1 MFIVLLLAL
10 LGIPVAEIF
19 FIIRVTRD
27 LGIPETIGLLVAVSV
42 AGAWLVRRS
51 GLGVMRQIRERLA
64 RGEVPGKE
72 LVDGLLILVGGL
84 LMLTP
89 GFPDRRRGS
98 SAPRSPDSAG
108 ATGAAGP
115 QVQQETP
122 GRWLDRRSRPVRGLR
137 WGRLRRIRVRHRSGP
152 GRCPRR
158 SRAPRA
164 AQGSR
169 PKGETRE
176 QLGMHRGDR
185 PAGQAGSSAR
195 TMAAPAASADSL
207 AKATSRDRY
216 FMPQSGAQM
225 SRSAGTYR
233 RAPRIR

>member
-1 MFIVLLLAL
+1 MFILLLLAL

-89 GFPDRRRGS
+89 GFLTDAVGLLLLVPPTRLALRGLLVRRYSKRLRVAGWTAGPGLFGGFPGGGFGGFGSGTGPDR
-98 SAPRSPDSAG
+98 AD
-108 ATGAAGP
+108 
-115 QVQQETP
+115 
-122 GRWLDRRSRPVRGLR
+122 VRD
-137 WGRLRRIRVRHRSGP
+137 VRE
-152 GRCPRR
+152 
-158 SRAPRA
+158 PRA
-164 AQGSR
+164 LRKGRGRKAR
-169 PKGETRE
+169 PEN
-176 QLGMHRGDR
+176 
-185 PAGQAGSSAR
+185 S
-195 TMAAPAASADSL
+195 
-207 AKATSRDRY
+207 
-216 FMPQSGAQM
+216 
-225 SRSAGTYR
+225 
-233 RAPRIR
+233 